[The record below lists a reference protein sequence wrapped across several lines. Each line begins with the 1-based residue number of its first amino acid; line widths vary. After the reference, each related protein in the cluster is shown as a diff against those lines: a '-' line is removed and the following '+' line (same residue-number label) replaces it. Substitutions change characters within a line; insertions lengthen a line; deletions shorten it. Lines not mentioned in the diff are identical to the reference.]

1 MYIAPSSD
9 IYVNVSL
16 VLLGNTSTP
25 ATVRVLGDYVG
36 ADGFPVL
43 NFTVEVDPLGPTQV
57 PVFVGADGVY
67 NPDAKWVLRLE
78 PLDSVV
84 VIGPRSQT
92 EIRVHE
98 TDSES

>member
-1 MYIAPSSD
+1 M
-9 IYVNVSL
+9 

-36 ADGFPVL
+36 ADGFPAL
-43 NFTVEVDPLGPTQV
+43 NFTMEVDPLGPTQV

-84 VIGPRSQT
+84 IIGPRSQT
-92 EIRVHE
+92 EIRIHE